1 MGRTLALLLFV
12 LVLSNAGRSIAWASA
27 VTVPD
32 DYATI
37 QLALDSMADTVRVRA
52 GNYPERPTF
61 LRHERPEGVVV
72 MEGLAENGLRP
83 RMQGLIVDG
92 PFGGFWVSGCAFTGA
107 VDLNPGAGLSSVRF
121 DSCDLDSGLTQH
133 VEDTADYGSI
143 AILRS
148 RIKGPVV
155 MSAHSSVCDAD
166 TFETYGVKTL
176 NEASSSVRNCLFQGP
191 GTHAVQLGPND
202 GTSHSAINNWIDGYG
217 VGISGSNILVE
228 NNHIRNCQMGIG
240 TELDATIRGNEIR
253 DCETGI
259 NAYCEGTT
267 SVANNTVLGSA
278 NDGIDVT
285 IVETTGVTI
294 VDNVVGRSGL
304 YGMYVGLSGS
314 SSSTSVTL
322 ERNTSY
328 RNERAGFWIA
338 AEFGSFSMTLRN
350 NIAFENGTYGVDAD
364 TSTTPD
370 GCNDWFGNVLGS
382 TRGVTLSG
390 TDLAVD
396 PMFCDVDADSVHL
409 SQKSPLLNA
418 PGCGLI
424 GARGLGCATT
434 ATLLSLFT
442 AERDAEGV
450 RLRWQVSATSSLEL
464 WIERAPAV
472 AGPWSRIATE
482 RTTEGGVTTELDR
495 DATAADDSWYRL
507 VVREGGEVATL
518 GAPLRVSAAAAGKF
532 ELVRIAPNPGPGP
545 TSFRFTLAHEASVEL
560 DVFDLQ
566 GRHLASLVRGTLTAG
581 VHVVKWSAPDLNAP
595 GVRLVRYRYPGGQ
608 QVRRFV
614 LAR

>member
-1 MGRTLALLLFV
+1 
-12 LVLSNAGRSIAWASA
+12 
-27 VTVPD
+27 
-32 DYATI
+32 
-37 QLALDSMADTVRVRA
+37 
-52 GNYPERPTF
+52 
-61 LRHERPEGVVV
+61 
-72 MEGLAENGLRP
+72 MEGLADQGTRP
-83 RMQGLIVDG
+83 RMEGLIVDG
-92 PFGGFWVSGCAFTGA
+92 PNGGLAVTGCAFTGG
-107 VDLNPGAGLSSVRF
+107 VDLFPGAGISAMSF
-121 DSCDLDSGLTQH
+121 DSCDLDSGVTQH
-133 VEDTADYGSI
+133 IEDSHDYEYI
-143 AILRS
+143 AIRRS
-148 RIKGPVV
+148 RIRGLVKVYA
-155 MSAHSSVCDAD
+155 SNTICEAD
-166 TFETYGVKTL
+166 TFEAGSL
-176 NEASSSVRNCLFQGP
+176 QCLGEANGSVSNCLFQGP
-191 GTHAVQLGPND
+191 GAYAVQFSASDAN
-202 GTSHSAINNWIDGYG
+202 SHSAIGNTIDGYSIG
-217 VGISGSNILVE
+217 VYGGPPQVSALIE
-228 NNHIRNCQMGIG
+228 NNLIRNCHNGINV
-240 TELDATIRGNEIR
+240 ELLATIRGNDVR
-253 DCETGI
+253 DCEVGILASCEDSYSSTITG
-259 NAYCEGTT
+259 
-267 SVANNTVLGSA
+267 NTVLGSGQA
-278 NDGIDVT
+278 GIQVWIGDGTSAQVL
-285 IVETTGVTI
+285 E
-294 VDNVVGRSGL
+294 NVVGRSEQNGIHVQFPIDSPL
-304 YGMYVGLSGS
+304 AQSNAVIRG
-314 SSSTSVTL
+314 
-322 ERNTSY
+322 NTSY
-328 RNERAGFWIA
+328 RNGEAGFRVIT
-338 AEFGSFSMTLRN
+338 EGTHFTMSLDR

-450 RLRWQVSATSSLEL
+450 RLRWQVSSTSSFEL
-464 WIERAPAV
+464 WIERAPAA

-482 RTTEGGVTTELDR
+482 RTTEGGVTTDLDR
-495 DATAADDSWYRL
+495 DAVAADDSWYRL

-518 GAPLRVSAAAAGKF
+518 GEPLRVSAAAAGKF

-545 TSFRFTLAHEASVEL
+545 TRFRFTLAHEASVEL